1 VSRINLARNHE
12 ERIAALE
19 RETAELRRLLVSRTG
34 HVLRGSGSPE
44 GAVVASVGTLFL
56 RTNGGA
62 STTLYVK
69 ESGNG
74 TTGWR
79 AI

>member
-1 VSRINLARNHE
+1 MSRINVQETSAERIRRMEGEIRELRSLVVARNN
-12 ERIAALE
+12 
-19 RETAELRRLLVSRTG
+19 
-34 HVLRGSGSPE
+34 VLRGSGTPE

-62 STTLYVK
+62 NTTLYVK
-69 ESGNG
+69 ESGDG